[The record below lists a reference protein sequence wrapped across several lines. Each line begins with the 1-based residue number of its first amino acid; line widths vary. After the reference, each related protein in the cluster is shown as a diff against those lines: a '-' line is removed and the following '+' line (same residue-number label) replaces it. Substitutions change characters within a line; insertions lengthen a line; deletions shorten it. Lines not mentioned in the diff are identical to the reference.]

1 MRWWQGG
8 GTENLPGGESLVE
21 LQERS
26 WAAIE
31 RLLTEYKNGTVAVIS
46 HYFVILVIIFKA
58 LSLPL
63 EYFTKLKVD
72 PGGISVLEF
81 EDYGT
86 RLVTLNDTSYL
97 SLRRK

>member
-1 MRWWQGG
+1 
-8 GTENLPGGESLVE
+8 LPRGESLVE

-31 RLLTEYKNGTVAVIS
+31 RLLPEYKDGTVAVIS
-46 HYFVILVIIFKA
+46 HYFVILAIIFKA
-58 LSLPL
+58 LDLPL
-63 EYFTKLKVD
+63 EYLVKFKVD
-72 PGGISVLEF
+72 TGGISILEF